1 MAKSNRKRRVVRR
14 SNACPS
20 QKVLNARM
28 RELWIDGYGL
38 LPQGATDLQV
48 SRTRV
53 ALKAL
58 VEDDAYWKG
67 LHQLSIA
74 KLAVNVLM
82 TQLKG
87 GIYAK

>member
-1 MAKSNRKRRVVRR
+1 
-14 SNACPS
+14 
-20 QKVLNARM
+20 M

-58 VEDDAYWKG
+58 VEDDGYWKG
-67 LHQLSIA
+67 LHELSVA
-74 KLAVNVLM
+74 KLTVNVIM
-82 TQLKG
+82 TQLKAG
-87 GIYAK
+87 KHAK